1 MARVYNI
8 IVGGKAGEGVKKA
21 AQVLA
26 HIAMAAGK
34 YVFQNDDYQSLIKGG
49 HNFSLVSISDEPVYN
64 SYFEV
69 DLIISFDDR
78 SIRIHQDKLKA
89 GGLHFVNLDDS
100 VSRDEAMLP
109 LPLTRLM
116 KELYTNPANV
126 SLAATGIFAALTRI
140 SPADLEAIVRKE
152 YRSNTE
158 ENLSYAMAIYDLC
171 KKHGYEIPLKLD
183 YGKGDIGSF
192 HSGNQLIAL
201 GALAQGLTHY
211 FSYPMTPA
219 SSILHYLALKK
230 ETNKVY
236 AVHAESELAAA
247 NMAIGAT
254 FAGARVAVGSSG
266 GGFAL
271 MQEAFSFAGMAEAP
285 LLCFLSSRPGPAT
298 GVSTYTAQEDLF
310 FALNQ
315 GHGIFPRIVAS
326 PDSFERA
333 YSLSAEL
340 MELAWEYQSPAIL
353 LTEKHLSE
361 CSANIELSDIKMPKR
376 SEQPLAEAE
385 VYKRY
390 AITESGV
397 SALKFPGQGN
407 CSADD
412 VIKWSSHEHLETGV
426 RTDAPEDMIAM
437 KDKRL
442 RKGQSLVEGTR
453 KYQRVAFYGSEGPLV
468 FAYGSTALE
477 LREVMKYY
485 PLRLVVPIYLEPF
498 PYEELAQY
506 RGEEAIVAEHA
517 ALPHFAEFLRQKL
530 DIISRGN
537 ILRYDGRNWDTFELL
552 NAIKELQDA

>member
-1 MARVYNI
+1 MEKVYNI

-21 AQVLA
+21 AQVIA

-49 HNFSLVSISDEPVYN
+49 HNFSLVSISDNPIYN
-64 SYFEV
+64 SYFKV
-69 DLIISFDDR
+69 DIIISFDDR
-78 SIRIHQDKLKA
+78 SIRTHRDKLLP
-89 GGLHFVNLDDS
+89 GGLHFVNQDDAAS
-100 VSRDEAMLP
+100 KDEHMISLP
-109 LPLTRLM
+109 LSSLM
-116 KELYTNPANV
+116 KKLYSNPANV
-126 SLAATGIFAALTRI
+126 SLAATGIFAALTGI
-140 SPADLEAIVRKE
+140 SQAELEAIVRKE
-152 YRSNTE
+152 YRNNTE
-158 ENLSYAMAIYDLC
+158 ENLRFAIAIYDLC
-171 KKHGYEIPLKLD
+171 ITQKHEFALKLN
-183 YGKGDIGSF
+183 YAKGAIGTF

-230 ETNKVY
+230 ESHKVY

-247 NMAIGAT
+247 NMAIGAA
-254 FAGARVAVGSSG
+254 FAGARTAVGSSG

-361 CSANIELSDIKMPKR
+361 CSANIDLTSIALPKPF
-376 SEQPLAEAE
+376 EQPSESEA

-390 AITESGV
+390 AITESGI
-397 SALKFPGQGN
+397 SPLKFPGKGN
-407 CSADD
+407 CSPDD
-412 VIKWSSHEHLETGV
+412 VIKWCSHEHLETGV
-426 RTDAPEDMIAM
+426 RTDEPDAMIAM

-442 RKGQSLVEGTR
+442 CKGQSLIEGTK
-453 KYQRVAFYGSEGPLV
+453 KYQRVAFYGTEGPLV

-477 LREVMKYY
+477 LRELMKYY

-498 PYEELAQY
+498 PYDELAWY
-506 RGEEAIVAEHA
+506 RGQEAIVVEHA
-517 ALPHFAEFLRQKL
+517 AQPHFAEFLRQKL
-530 DIISRGN
+530 GIISRGN
-537 ILRYDGRNWDTFELL
+537 ILRYDGRSWDTFELL
-552 NAIKELQDA
+552 NVIEELQDA